1 MSSTYP
7 SASKK
12 KTQKNLSAEVTPQ
25 TNDRRISRVNF
36 RIFKAPQII
45 PIDNQVGEP
54 VDHITS

>member
-1 MSSTYP
+1 VLQ
-7 SASKK
+7 KK